1 MSLKENIIINN
12 DSTDIKDINNV
23 EFIEKEPKF
32 TEDDDENEYL
42 DDDENEYLDDDEN
55 EYLEDEEDSE
65 EDNEEDSEEVN
76 EEDSEEDNEEVNEEV
91 NKEDKGKVQMIFGGC
106 GGMFTYLLGV
116 ASTIQKHF
124 ELDNVIFSGSS
135 GGIIPSILLALDFDV
150 DYYFEKINIPM
161 FEELNSYR
169 FGCIG
174 KLNNCFRNIFK
185 KHLTDEGFEK
195 IKNIYHVSLTN
206 CSNFENEIIS
216 GWKSKDDLLE
226 GMLASSFIPIFD
238 SNKLTYSFRGKK
250 YIDGSLSNSYP
261 IPFDHLPSIVIKRD
275 RWRKN
280 NLNWLWIWTNP
291 DWHRTLY
298 NWGKEDAMENLH
310 EFYDL
315 LKKKSN

>member
-1 MSLKENIIINN
+1 MSLKKNIIINN
-12 DSTDIKDINNV
+12 DSTDTTDINNV

-32 TEDDDENEYL
+32 SKDDDEKEYL
-42 DDDENEYLDDDEN
+42 EDDEN
-55 EYLEDEEDSE
+55 EYLEDEEV
-65 EDNEEDSEEVN
+65 NEEVN
-76 EEDSEEDNEEVNEEV
+76 EEDEEVNEV
-91 NKEDKGKVQMIFGGC
+91 NKGKVQMIFGGC

-261 IPFDHLPSIVIKRD
+261 IPFVHLPSIVIKRD